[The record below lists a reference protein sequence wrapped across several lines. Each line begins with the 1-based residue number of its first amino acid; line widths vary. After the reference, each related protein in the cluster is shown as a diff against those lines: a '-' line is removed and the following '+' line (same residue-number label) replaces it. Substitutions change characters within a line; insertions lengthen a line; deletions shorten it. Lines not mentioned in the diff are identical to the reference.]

1 MIVRKDIKD
10 YFDLEADSAREKW
23 EALMALPVKER
34 VRKRRA
40 IDGVHLDKEFEETSE
55 NGYILRKVSF
65 RVNLSDFKEGEPLLL
80 HARDSLN
87 GIEGTL
93 VRFEGDDA
101 AVLEVF
107 PPNMPADVASYY
119 DVPLV
124 LDKSC
129 VDLRGNVY
137 QPFLFDLPSD
147 DAFWANSL
155 INKKA
160 APVYENVTENE
171 AELEDTVNNFGL
183 SLLPC
188 QKEAIVRSM
197 STTNYYLVQGP
208 PGTGKSFVLSVII
221 LEELLYFEHK
231 VAIIG
236 PNHMAVNN
244 ALEAV
249 LRLVPKACDRMFKI
263 GQSYNAPL
271 EKVQVEDGACEIKNF
286 PFLNV
291 DTANSLDFPLLFGMT
306 PHCLYTRRARG
317 LEFDTLVIDE
327 AGQMTIPLALMGMVK
342 AKKVILA
349 GDHRQLPPIIP
360 ENVHGALSVS
370 AFESLLGDDNCT
382 MLDTSFRMCGP
393 ICDFVS
399 ELFYDGRVKPIREGC
414 SDRLICD
421 SPLYSFDHPVVFH
434 EVDDSGE
441 QTSDKEADFIVD
453 TIVGFLEKGIDPE
466 DIAVLSPF
474 RAQAANIR
482 RRIRK
487 VDAIPEDKRASIVSD
502 TVDKL
507 QGQEREIIFYSL
519 TAGSPDYVVEMA
531 DFFIKPNRL
540 NVAFSRAKSK
550 LVIVGNFTQLKQLDT
565 QTYPLLPRF
574 LACAERYVL

>member
-1 MIVRKDIKD
+1 MIDRPLISK
-10 YFDLEADSAREKW
+10 YFDLEAEAAKERW

-40 IDGVHLDKEFEETSE
+40 IDGVYLDKEFEGQSE
-55 NGYILRKVSF
+55 SGYILRKVSF

-80 HARDSLN
+80 HPADSLY

-93 VRFEGDDA
+93 VRFDGDDA
-101 AVLEVF
+101 AVLEIY
-107 PPNMPADVASYY
+107 PLNMPGDVASYY

-124 LDKSC
+124 LDKNR
-129 VDLRGNVY
+129 VDLRANVY
-137 QPFLFDLPSD
+137 DHFLYDLPAD
-147 DAFWANSL
+147 YDYWRNSL
-155 INKKA
+155 LNKRI
-160 APVYENVTENE
+160 APVYENMSENE
-171 AELEDTVNNFGL
+171 AELEDTVKNFAL

-188 QKEAIVRSM
+188 QREAIVRSM

-221 LEELLYFEHK
+221 LEELLYFKHK
-231 VAIIG
+231 VAVIG

-249 LRLVPKACDRMFKI
+249 LRLMPHEYFRMFKI
-263 GQSYNAPL
+263 GQSYYAPL
-271 EKVQVEDGACEIKNF
+271 EKVQVGDAMCEINNLPYMPVEK
-286 PFLNV
+286 V
-291 DTANSLDFPLLFGMT
+291 NSLSEPLLYGLT

-317 LEFDTLVIDE
+317 LEFDTLIIDE
-327 AGQMTIPLALMGMVK
+327 AGQMTVPLALMGMIK
-342 AKKVILA
+342 ARKVILA
-349 GDHRQLPPIIP
+349 GDHKQLPPIIP
-360 ENVHGALSVS
+360 ENVDGALTVS
-370 AFESLLGDDNCT
+370 AFESLLADDNCT

-393 ICDFVS
+393 ICGFVS
-399 ELFYDGRVKPIREGC
+399 ELFYDGRVRPRNPACGDALVC
-414 SDRLICD
+414 N
-421 SPLYSFDHPVVFH
+421 SPLYSFDRPVVFH
-434 EVDDSGE
+434 EVDDAGE

-453 TIVGFLEKGIDPE
+453 TIVGFVERGVDPA

-482 RRIRK
+482 RRLRK
-487 VDAIPEDKRASIVSD
+487 AEAIPEDKRASIVSD

-507 QGQEREIIFYSL
+507 QGQEREIIFFSL
-519 TAGSPDYVVEMA
+519 TAGSPDYVLEMA

-550 LVIVGNFTQLKQLDT
+550 LIIVGNFPQLKRLDPQLHS
-565 QTYPLLPRF
+565 LLPRF
-574 LACAERYVL
+574 LACAEKYVL